1 MVTGR
6 PFSKCA
12 TLLFAIIGSVQI
24 VVLVLVINCYTA
36 NKTIFNGQV
45 EPSKLP
51 KYSSNHRS
59 TVVIYN
65 RIPKTGST
73 TLMKLPY
80 KLFNKHKYN
89 VLLLNLTGGPRSYT
103 MNLKDR
109 MELAWNITG
118 KKTAILWPILN
129 FNGSTSLDKL
139 YHIFNLLSCTAWKE
153 KHPGIIHGH
162 FAYMDTSSMI
172 VNRETNVLYINMI
185 RRPIDR

>member
-1 MVTGR
+1 MVPGR

-12 TLLFAIIGSVQI
+12 TLLFALIGLVQI
-24 VVLVLVINCYTA
+24 VMLGLVINCYKA
-36 NKTIFNGQV
+36 NKTIFNGQA

-73 TLMKLPY
+73 SLMQLPY
-80 KLFNKHKYN
+80 DLCNKHKYN

-109 MELAWNITG
+109 MEFAWNITG
-118 KKTAILWPILN
+118 KKTAILLAILN
-129 FNGSTSLDKL
+129 FS
-139 YHIFNLLSCTAWKE
+139 KE
-153 KHPGIIHGH
+153 
-162 FAYMDTSSMI
+162 F
-172 VNRETNVLYINMI
+172 R
-185 RRPIDR
+185 